1 MTRLESQIRELS
13 PSVKDALY
21 RRLMFMEDLAWL
33 RDEKK
38 NNTVIGF
45 EVDLEDQELSGFS
58 LIAIQ
63 RHTVIAYV
71 SDRDESP
78 RLILFPT
85 LDILFDPGFEL
96 LNLIVTKKEFKDA
109 AFQGVP
115 LGHGRFGDMVKDLTP
130 PERKVDISDTVMEQ
144 ISSIIKQEETAM
156 PAKAAVSKPVSKP
169 VMPEPI
175 TETEPE
181 LAYEPEYEDGPPE
194 GFDDEPDDFDDFEEP
209 GYDDYDDYDDYEDY
223 GEPDDEP
230 VREPTRTEKL
240 KAQTFNSLNE
250 VIDFVVMNLGVNRT
264 LAVTL
269 ANKAMQSKVSPEFR
283 VQLAVNIFCK
293 LIDEKKI

>member
-38 NNTVIGF
+38 SNTVIGF

-71 SDRDESP
+71 SDRDENP

-156 PAKAAVSKPVSKP
+156 PAKAAVSKPASKP

-175 TETEPE
+175 AETESEP
-181 LAYEPEYEDGPPE
+181 AYEPEYEDGPPE

-209 GYDDYDDYDDYEDY
+209 GYDDYDDYEDY
-223 GEPDDEP
+223 GGPDDEP
-230 VREPTRTEKL
+230 VRELTRTEKL

>member
-109 AFQGVP
+109 AFQGAP

-144 ISSIIKQEETAM
+144 ISSIIKQEEAAI

-169 VMPEPI
+169 VTPEPI
-175 TETEPE
+175 AEADPEP
-181 LAYEPEYEDGPPE
+181 AYEPEYEDGPPE

-209 GYDDYDDYDDYEDY
+209 GYDDYDDYEDY

-230 VREPTRTEKL
+230 VRELTRTEKL
-240 KAQTFNSLNE
+240 KAQNFNSLNE
-250 VIDFVVMNLGVNRT
+250 VIDFVVRNLGVNRT

-269 ANKAMQSKVSPEFR
+269 ANKAMQSKVSPEYR
-283 VQLAVNIFCK
+283 IQLAVNIFCK
-293 LIDEKKI
+293 LIEEKKI